1 MTDRSASGS
10 RKHRWQS
17 PPEVS
22 PCKYRKSSK
31 SRIVSHSRERNA
43 ESRSRESDDGSRSR
57 ERDDGSR
64 SRERDVES
72 RSRERD
78 VESRSQSREQRVI
91 FSPLQSTPRRRPDV
105 GTGVRST
112 VRAQRRQTDG
122 VQSQRTAT
130 HIETSEA
137 APEKER
143 DHQEQRN
150 IDSNRRS
157 SNEEMRQQSLKIKV
171 PSLLFKRAFND
182 ILGTPR
188 RARDGETR
196 SSHDRKPVEK
206 SIRSDP
212 EDSPPLRS
220 TPKSTLSKKEAV
232 GDRKQSSDDRKR
244 APSPRHTVINV
255 TPSPEAKVP
264 QEIPRLVFLHEDS
277 DNDVAEKDPS
287 IGSDFSDVEDVGPLA
302 RFSQDDDFPPCCSIN
317 DDTLQFESLWE
328 RYTEP
333 ITPVYRPPAERGTW
347 RQKEQDSS
355 YASEPSLLD
364 SSRLSMSS
372 DNVSPIVRSH
382 KRYESSDDAWTPG
395 RTTKSGRRTLEI
407 PSTSS
412 DSKFLPGGF
421 IDTHCHLD
429 MLYSRLA
436 HRSSFADLREQFTS
450 TFPREFQ
457 GCITDYCDPRTLHRL
472 PWDQVLNEDLVWG
485 AFGCHPH
492 FAQYYDKYLH
502 EEMMMALRHPKA
514 IAFGE
519 MGLDYSHKC
528 STEIADQIMV
538 FEKQL
543 KLVVQLGKPLVIHCR
558 GADKDLFK
566 ILKKLIPRDYKIHRH
581 CFTGSYQ
588 DIEPFL
594 EEFPNMMVGFTA
606 VLTYPSAVAPRDA
619 VTKIPLDRLIVET
632 DAPYFVPKQVPKHV
646 CKFSHPGLA
655 IHTVHEIARLQNLP
669 IKSVMAKLR
678 ENTYRIYSV

>member
-1 MTDRSASGS
+1 MAERSGS

-17 PPEVS
+17 PPEMS
-22 PCKYRKSSK
+22 PSKYRKSSK
-31 SRIVSHSRERNA
+31 SRTVSHSRERHA
-43 ESRSRESDDGSRSR
+43 ESRSP
-57 ERDDGSR
+57 
-64 SRERDVES
+64 
-72 RSRERD
+72 
-78 VESRSQSREQRVI
+78 SREQRVI
-91 FSPLQSTPRRRPDV
+91 FSPLQSTPRRRLDN

-112 VRAQRRQTDG
+112 VRARSRRTDG
-122 VQSQRTAT
+122 EQSHRAVT
-130 HIETSEA
+130 HTETSEA
-137 APEKER
+137 ALEKER

-150 IDSNRRS
+150 TDPNRRS
-157 SNEEMRQQSLKIKV
+157 SSEAQRLQSSKVTV
-171 PSLLFKRAFND
+171 PSLLFKRAFSD
-182 ILGTPR
+182 ILGAPRTPR
-188 RARDGETR
+188 RSLDSESR
-196 SSHDRKPVEK
+196 SAHERKPVER
-206 SIRSDP
+206 SSRSDP
-212 EDSPPLRS
+212 EESPLPRS
-220 TPKSTLSKKEAV
+220 TPKSTISKKEVV
-232 GDRKQSSDDRKR
+232 GDRKQRSDDIKR
-244 APSPRHTVINV
+244 APSPRRMVINV
-255 TPSPEAKVP
+255 IPRVEATVP
-264 QEIPRLVFLHEDS
+264 QENPRLVFIDGDS
-277 DNDVAEKDPS
+277 DIDAAEKDPS

-302 RFSQDDDFPPCCSIN
+302 RFSQDDEFPPCCSIN
-317 DDTLQFESLWE
+317 DDTKLSTRQFESLWG

-333 ITPVYRPPAERGTW
+333 IIPLYKPPAEHCAW

-355 YASEPSLLD
+355 YVSEPSLLD
-364 SSRLSMSS
+364 SSRLSESS
-372 DNVSPIVRSH
+372 DNVSPVGRSRE
-382 KRYESSDDAWTPG
+382 RYESADDTWISG
-395 RTTKSGRRTLEI
+395 HTTRSGHPTRSGRRTLEI

-429 MLYSRLA
+429 MLYSRLS

-450 TFPREFQ
+450 TFPREFH
-457 GCITDYCDPRTLHRL
+457 GCITDYCDPRTLQRL

-502 EEMMMALRHPKA
+502 EDMMMALRHPKA

-528 STEIADQIMV
+528 STEIADQISV

-543 KLVVQLGKPLVIHCR
+543 KLVVPLGKPLVIHCR

-566 ILKKLIPRDYKIHRH
+566 ILKKWLPRDYKIHRH
-581 CFTGSYQ
+581 CFTGSYA

-594 EEFPNMMVGFTA
+594 KEFPNMAVGFTA
-606 VLTYPSAVAPRDA
+606 VLTYPSAVQPRDA

-655 IHTVHEIARLQNLP
+655 IHTVHEIARLRNLP
-669 IKSVMAKLR
+669 VKSVMSKLR
-678 ENTYRIYSV
+678 ENTYRIYNV